1 MNYLDKTG
9 LMHLWDKIKT
19 YVDNAVETA
28 IPDFEPIKGCHKIR
42 TSLTGAAGSYTY
54 DSIGNYMTGDH
65 TVHLE
70 EKISEQLNGIILVWS
85 FFNGSAQDWGWNF
98 TVVPKAWMLD
108 NSNGNGMSTFLV
120 ETAAVSNVGAKY
132 IYVYDNRIIGN
143 NNNSASGTGTSGIKY
158 HNNKFVLRY
167 VYGF

>member
-42 TSLTGAAGSYTY
+42 TSETGAAGSYTY
-54 DSIGNYMTGDH
+54 NSIGNYMHGGQTIY
-65 TVHLE
+65 LE
-70 EKISEQLNGIILVWS
+70 EKISEQLNGIILAWS
-85 FFNGSAQDWGWNF
+85 FYDGSVQNWGWNF
-98 TVVPKAWMLD
+98 TVIPKAWMPD
-108 NSNGNGMSTFLV
+108 NPNGMGMSTFMV
-120 ETAAVSNVGAKY
+120 ETSRLVYVGAKY
-132 IYVYDNRIIGN
+132 FYVWDDRIAGN
-143 NNNSASGTGTSGIKY
+143 DNNSASGTGTSGIKY
-158 HNNKFVLRY
+158 YNNKFVLRY